1 MPTLQKEI
9 NDKTKIA
16 LTILFAVI
24 VVISFLYLFCCDEIL
39 IESTMVTQDNG
50 QYVKEEVLRRVDVIY
65 LVQWAAVISLVAIV
79 WMWRLKFGITGFAGI
94 QGAVPDIEPRSND
107 EDVCEEN
114 SEAAPD
120 DDLPSPSPAD
130 QSEVGSSPEAAPDDD
145 QPSPPPE
152 NRSEVEPSSET
163 APNDDQPS
171 PPPANRSEV
180 EPSPETVPAS
190 DQPSPP
196 PVNRSE
202 VESSPEAAPD
212 DDQPSSLLAN
222 QSEIVLDNGCLSLP
236 SQSSINQ
243 NETARSNRTMIRG
256 RLYRLSR
263 PPTKQKIVSLLEEY
277 HALTKAKVAKILGLS
292 VETVQNIVRDNPELF
307 RASGKGLA
315 KVITYAQSTENEVI
329 DNFINGHVHEVIISD
344 TRPAQV
350 DQFDAD
356 AIILTEK
363 DVYLFEIKRRH
374 HEIILKAIRELRLM
388 ASQFHNVKIHIVL
401 IYLERPQ
408 NERFFYKDEAM
419 TKKILKSQK
428 LDLQV
433 FLASELEKE
442 RAD

>member
-9 NDKTKIA
+9 SKKTKIV
-16 LTILFAVI
+16 LTILFVI
-24 VVISFLYLFCCDEIL
+24 IVGLSFGYLFCCDEIL
-39 IESTMVTQDNG
+39 IESTMVTQDDG
-50 QYVKEEVLRRVDVIY
+50 QYVKEEVLRRVDFIY

-120 DDLPSPSPAD
+120 DDQPSPAD

-145 QPSPPPE
+145 QPSPSPADQ
-152 NRSEVEPSSET
+152 SEAESSSE
-163 APNDDQPS
+163 AALDDDLPS
-171 PPPANRSEV
+171 PP
-180 EPSPETVPAS
+180 
-190 DQPSPP
+190 
-196 PVNRSE
+196 
-202 VESSPEAAPD
+202 
-212 DDQPSSLLAN
+212 L
-222 QSEIVLDNGCLSLP
+222 
-236 SQSSINQ
+236 SSINQ
-243 NETARSNRTMIRG
+243 NETAPSNRAMIRG
-256 RLYRLSR
+256 RLRHLSR

-277 HALTKAKVAKILGLS
+277 HALTIAKVAKILGLS

-315 KVITYAQSTENEVI
+315 QVITYAQSTENEVI

-363 DVYLFEIKRRH
+363 DVYLFEIKRKH
-374 HEIILKAIRELRLM
+374 HEIILKAVRELRLM

-408 NERFFYKDEAM
+408 NERFFYRDQAM

>member
-1 MPTLQKEI
+1 
-9 NDKTKIA
+9 
-16 LTILFAVI
+16 
-24 VVISFLYLFCCDEIL
+24 
-39 IESTMVTQDNG
+39 
-50 QYVKEEVLRRVDVIY
+50 
-65 LVQWAAVISLVAIV
+65 
-79 WMWRLKFGITGFAGI
+79 
-94 QGAVPDIEPRSND
+94 
-107 EDVCEEN
+107 
-114 SEAAPD
+114 
-120 DDLPSPSPAD
+120 
-130 QSEVGSSPEAAPDDD
+130 
-145 QPSPPPE
+145 
-152 NRSEVEPSSET
+152 
-163 APNDDQPS
+163 
-171 PPPANRSEV
+171 
-180 EPSPETVPAS
+180 
-190 DQPSPP
+190 
-196 PVNRSE
+196 
-202 VESSPEAAPD
+202 
-212 DDQPSSLLAN
+212 
-222 QSEIVLDNGCLSLP
+222 
-236 SQSSINQ
+236 
-243 NETARSNRTMIRG
+243 MIRR
-256 RLYRLSR
+256 RLRHLSR

-277 HALTKAKVAKILGLS
+277 HALTIAKVAKILGLS

-408 NERFFYKDEAM
+408 NEQFFYKDQAM
-419 TKKILKSQK
+419 TKKILKSQM

>member
-16 LTILFAVI
+16 LTILFVI
-24 VVISFLYLFCCDEIL
+24 IVGLSFGYLFCCDEIL
-39 IESTMVTQDNG
+39 IESTMVTQDDG
-50 QYVKEEVLRRVDVIY
+50 QYVKEDVFRRVDFFY
-65 LVQWAAVISLVAIV
+65 LVQWAVVISLVAIV
-79 WMWRLKFGITGFAGI
+79 WMWRLKFGITGFVGI
-94 QGAVPDIEPRSND
+94 QGDVPDIEPRSND

-114 SEAAPD
+114 SEAAA
-120 DDLPSPSPAD
+120 S
-130 QSEVGSSPEAAPDDD
+130 DDD
-145 QPSPPPE
+145 QPSPPPA
-152 NRSEVEPSSET
+152 NRSEVEPSSEM
-163 APNDDQPS
+163 APDDDHPS
-171 PPPANRSEV
+171 PPPESRSEV

-202 VESSPEAAPD
+202 VESSPEAASD
-212 DDQPSSLLAN
+212 DDQPSPLL
-222 QSEIVLDNGCLSLP
+222 
-236 SQSSINQ
+236 SSINQ

-263 PPTKQKIVSLLEEY
+263 PSNKQRIVSLLEEY
-277 HALTKAKVAKILGLS
+277 HALTIAKVAKILGLS

-374 HEIILKAIRELRLM
+374 HETILKAIRELRLM

-408 NERFFYKDEAM
+408 NERFFYKDQAM

>member
-9 NDKTKIA
+9 SKKTKIV
-16 LTILFAVI
+16 LTILFVI
-24 VVISFLYLFCCDEIL
+24 IVGLSFGYLFCCDEIL
-39 IESTMVTQDNG
+39 IESTMVTQDDG
-50 QYVKEEVLRRVDVIY
+50 QYVKEEVLRRVDFIY

-120 DDLPSPSPAD
+120 DDQPSPADQSEVGSSPEATPDDDQPSPAD

-145 QPSPPPE
+145 QPSPSPADQ
-152 NRSEVEPSSET
+152 SEAESSSE
-163 APNDDQPS
+163 AALDDDLPS
-171 PPPANRSEV
+171 PP
-180 EPSPETVPAS
+180 
-190 DQPSPP
+190 
-196 PVNRSE
+196 
-202 VESSPEAAPD
+202 
-212 DDQPSSLLAN
+212 L
-222 QSEIVLDNGCLSLP
+222 
-236 SQSSINQ
+236 SSINQ
-243 NETARSNRTMIRG
+243 NETAPSNRAMIRG
-256 RLYRLSR
+256 RLRHLSR

-277 HALTKAKVAKILGLS
+277 HALTIAKVAKILGLS

-315 KVITYAQSTENEVI
+315 QVITYAQSTENEVI

-363 DVYLFEIKRRH
+363 DVYLFEIKRKH
-374 HEIILKAIRELRLM
+374 HEIILKAVRELRLM

-408 NERFFYKDEAM
+408 NERFFYRDQAM

>member
-9 NDKTKIA
+9 SKKTKIV
-16 LTILFAVI
+16 LTILFVI
-24 VVISFLYLFCCDEIL
+24 IVGLSFGYLFCCDEIL
-39 IESTMVTQDNG
+39 IESTMVTQDDG
-50 QYVKEEVLRRVDVIY
+50 QYVKEEVLRRVDFIY

-120 DDLPSPSPAD
+120 DDQPSPSPAD

-145 QPSPPPE
+145 QPSPSPADQ
-152 NRSEVEPSSET
+152 SEAESSSE
-163 APNDDQPS
+163 AALDDDLPS
-171 PPPANRSEV
+171 PP
-180 EPSPETVPAS
+180 
-190 DQPSPP
+190 
-196 PVNRSE
+196 
-202 VESSPEAAPD
+202 
-212 DDQPSSLLAN
+212 L
-222 QSEIVLDNGCLSLP
+222 
-236 SQSSINQ
+236 SSINQ
-243 NETARSNRTMIRG
+243 NETAPSNRAMIRR
-256 RLYRLSR
+256 RLRHLSR

-277 HALTKAKVAKILGLS
+277 HALTIAKVAKILGLS

-408 NERFFYKDEAM
+408 NEQFFYKDQAM
-419 TKKILKSQK
+419 TKKILKSQM